1 MPKRSDIKYFWGG
14 NLLASDSNGFRVL
27 KSGKFKVESGKL
39 VPKAAFT
46 LAEVLITLGIIG
58 VVAAITMPPLITN
71 VTEKVNS
78 ERQTN
83 IAQKITQAMEQMRA
97 HGLLNSKYA
106 TTEAFVDEL
115 QKYIKIAKR
124 CDFEHVAECWPTDKV
139 TDSQGN
145 EFEVSKAKTGKNLS
159 LTTTT
164 NNVGLVLADGAA
176 LILNYNPEAR
186 TLDVG
191 DRVEPRNNY
200 TTEVTDAIDFVM
212 DVNGGKGPNSEVNSK
227 NRDIRSFKSA
237 SFSKGGPDCSKYAN
251 SIEIEGIGCVVN
263 LGTSYSCIS
272 EAPYTNNNNCWA
284 GAKQACSSQGMSL
297 PDKDTLKSIYDSHTS
312 GLPTSGWFWSS
323 SESDT
328 SYVWRL
334 YFINGYQN
342 DSYKSDR
349 DGVLCVGN

>member
-1 MPKRSDIKYFWGG
+1 MTQTRKTTNT
-14 NLLASDSNGFRVL
+14 NLG
-27 KSGKFKVESGKL
+27 
-39 VPKAAFT
+39 FT

-83 IAQKITQAMEQMRA
+83 IAQKLTQAMEQMRA
-97 HGLLNSKYA
+97 HGSLNSKYT

-139 TDSQGN
+139 TDSSGN

-159 LTTTT
+159 LETTT
-164 NNVGLVLADGAA
+164 NNVGLVLADGAS
-176 LILNYNPEAR
+176 LILNYDPTAR
-186 TLDVG
+186 TWDVG

-212 DVNGGKGPNSEVNSK
+212 DVNGGKGPNSEVNSR

-251 SIEIEGIGCVVN
+251 SIGIEGIGCVVQ
-263 LGTSYSCIS
+263 LSGTYNWQ
-272 EAPYTNNNNCWA
+272 EANN
-284 GAKQACSSQGMSL
+284 ACPQGMTL
-297 PDKDTLKSIYDSHTS
+297 PDKDTLKSIYDSHTP
-312 GLPTSGWFWSS
+312 GLPTSGGFWSS
-323 SESDT
+323 SEYDT
-328 SYVWRL
+328 VGVAWYVHFFTGNQSYGSNL
-334 YFINGYQN
+334 GQY
-342 DSYKSDR
+342 
-349 DGVLCVGN
+349 GVLCVGN